1 MRQNRM
7 TTHSERTGAMI
18 YTDREIW
25 AARALIAATTD
36 AHLASLGQIPANVQE
51 LNAAT
56 RWAERQFPDVT
67 RIANSKDSAERTWD
81 TESGHVIA

>member
-1 MRQNRM
+1 
-7 TTHSERTGAMI
+7 MI
-18 YTDREIW
+18 YTDKEIW

-36 AHLASLGQIPANVQE
+36 AHLARLGQVPANVQE

-56 RWAERQFPDVT
+56 HWAERQFPDVT
-67 RIANSKDSAERTWD
+67 RIANFKDSAERTWD